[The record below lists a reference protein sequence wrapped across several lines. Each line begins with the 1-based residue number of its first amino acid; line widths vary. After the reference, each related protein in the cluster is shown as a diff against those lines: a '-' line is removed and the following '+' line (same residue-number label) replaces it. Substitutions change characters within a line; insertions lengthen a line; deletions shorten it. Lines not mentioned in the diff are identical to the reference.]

1 MGMGLSVHGH
11 ASQSPTLAT
20 ATGLEQ
26 LPQELLVHILSF
38 LSLSDIGNLCLTGSS
53 RLGEQVTTWM
63 LSRAFARKVEATLN
77 NGPSFIAPTEE
88 ELVDNWLEAT
98 RQVCVLNNLFSLS
111 VSQLFVCFYRP
122 PSPLLLSLTL
132 NNSIFLGRRP
142 C

>member
-1 MGMGLSVHGH
+1 MSKLLLQSPMGMGLSVHGH
-11 ASQSPTLAT
+11 GSQSQALAT

-98 RQVCVLNNLFSLS
+98 RQVCVLNNLLTY
-111 VSQLFVCFYRP
+111 FVCFTNPR
-122 PSPLLLSLTL
+122 LS
-132 NNSIFLGRRP
+132 IVPRRHFY
-142 C
+142 